1 MVVVLLSGA
10 LAWMRA
16 RTEAYAIGAV
26 RDDGRNPM
34 AMAGEL
40 GLGGK
45 HGLQPGKHW
54 LSSRVSAI
62 LELEV

>member
-1 MVVVLLSGA
+1 
-10 LAWMRA
+10 MRA

-34 AMAGEL
+34 AMAEEL
-40 GLGGK
+40 GANMGCDLVNTGSARE
-45 HGLQPGKHW
+45 L
-54 LSSRVSAI
+54 SAI

>member
-1 MVVVLLSGA
+1 
-10 LAWMRA
+10 MRA